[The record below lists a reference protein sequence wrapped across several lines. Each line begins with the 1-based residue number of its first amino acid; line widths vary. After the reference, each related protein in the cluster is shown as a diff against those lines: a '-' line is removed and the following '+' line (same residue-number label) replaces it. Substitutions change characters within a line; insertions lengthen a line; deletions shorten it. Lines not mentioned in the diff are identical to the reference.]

1 MSRALIL
8 VILLSLPVATAA
20 QSGDTFQVEGKL
32 LTAMSGEIDALDV
45 GVGGRLSWH
54 PAPFLGVE
62 AELGFFPS
70 DIPKTRPISAS
81 RAEALFG
88 VTLGPRL
95 GVLRPFARVRPGFLR
110 MAEAP
115 GPVPC
120 ILIFPPPL
128 TCSLA
133 AGHTLLAVDIGGGIE
148 ANLARRTF
156 LRVDV
161 GARLLRY
168 PGPAFDRD
176 RNVHDEDFFAAN
188 TRVAVGAGLRF

>member
-1 MSRALIL
+1 MLRPLTL
-8 VILLSLPVATAA
+8 VILLLLPAVAAA

-62 AELGFFPS
+62 AELGFYPS
-70 DIPKTRPISAS
+70 DIPRPRPISAS
-81 RAEALFG
+81 RLEGLFG
-88 VTLGPRL
+88 VTVGPRI
-95 GVLRPFARVRPGFLR
+95 GVLRPFARIRPGFLR

-115 GPVPC
+115 GPVAC

-148 ANLARRTF
+148 ANLARRAF

-161 GARLLRY
+161 GTRLLRY

-188 TRVAVGAGLRF
+188 TRVALGAGLRF